1 VRERA
6 VVADRLALALADAQ
20 PADELGADQQAD
32 EQAVAVAAPAR
43 KVM

>member
-1 VRERA
+1 LPWRTRE
-6 VVADRLALALADAQ
+6 
-20 PADELGADQQAD
+20 PADELRADQQAD